1 MKTLLI
7 TLSLTIALWS
17 ACHTPK
23 KASNSEVK
31 PEVKPATE
39 VTKPV
44 ETPKKEQICRLN
56 VSFISIG
63 EGTDPKAKETLNLVL
78 KNWQERFSKSFQKET
93 ISWGREG
100 ETDFCFQLEELTTE
114 QQGIFVDEI
123 KTSFEG
129 NNLVQIS
136 ENQPSRFKK

>member
-7 TLSLTIALWS
+7 SLSLTIALWS
-17 ACHTPK
+17 ACNTTKP
-23 KASNSEVK
+23 ASNPEVK
-31 PEVKPATE
+31 SEVKPATE

-44 ETPKKEQICRLN
+44 ETPKKEQLCRLN

-63 EGTDPKAKETLNLVL
+63 EGTDPKAKETLDLAL
-78 KNWQERFSKSFQKET
+78 KNWEERFSKSFQKES
-93 ISWGREG
+93 IPWGREG
-100 ETDFCFQLEELTTE
+100 ETDFCFQLEELTAE
-114 QQGIFVDEI
+114 EQGIFVDEI
-123 KTSFEG
+123 KTIFEG